1 MLTRYFL
8 NLDNRLLL
16 VFAVI
21 LKAMKKFLLIA
32 IFVCACAIANA
43 QKVSFIYL
51 QSENGSPFFVKMQ
64 DKVFSSSS
72 AGYLILSDL
81 KEGNYSFS
89 VGAPG
94 NKIPETKFIVAIVNN
109 KDRGFLLKN
118 FENGLSLFDLQTLE
132 VIKSTAASNNGNS
145 KQTITRT
152 DSFTKLLSQAADD
165 PSLLTV
171 AIIETPQKETK
182 KELPKTTVTNV
193 VEIKPEVK
201 TETKQEDKTEPV
213 VSSTTISI
221 SKENQQEQKKLPDT
235 VSVNVNVRQAV
246 DTAAIKPEEKII
258 IEVKKPQT
266 SEQSTEKKTEEVII
280 EKETEPYIKSVITKR
295 SESSTTDGFGLVYLD
310 NQYGKVDTIR
320 LLIPNQ
326 KRNLSEIVE
335 EKPVEA
341 KAKSDQSEQPIPKP
355 KDNVVTSTETENA
368 NAKKLLQKNTCKAFA
383 AEKDFLRLRKNMA
396 SKTNDEAMIDEAKK
410 YFRYGCFSTIQIK
423 NLSVLFLTSSG
434 KYQFFDAAHR
444 HISDLDQF
452 STLQSEIKDEYYL
465 KRFKAL
471 TGE

>member
-1 MLTRYFL
+1 
-8 NLDNRLLL
+8 
-16 VFAVI
+16 
-21 LKAMKKFLLIA
+21 MKKFLLVA
-32 IFVCACAIANA
+32 IFVCTCVIANA
-43 QKVSFIYL
+43 QKVFFIYL

-64 DKVFSSSS
+64 EKIFSSSS

-81 KEGNYSFS
+81 KEGNYTFS
-89 VGAPG
+89 VGSPG
-94 NKIPETKFIVAIVNN
+94 NKIPETKFTVLIIN
-109 KDRGFLLKN
+109 KDKGFLLKD

-132 VIKSTAASNNGNS
+132 VIKSTAASNNGS
-145 KQTITRT
+145 GKQTITRT

-171 AIIETPQKETK
+171 AIIETPQKEAK
-182 KELPKTTVTNV
+182 KELPKTIVTDV
-193 VEIKPEVK
+193 VEIKPENKVETK
-201 TETKQEDKTEPV
+201 TEERTEPV
-213 VSSTTISI
+213 VGSDTISI
-221 SKENQQEQKKLPDT
+221 NKENQIEQKKLIDP
-235 VSVNVNVRQAV
+235 VSGDAQKKV
-246 DTAAIKPEEKII
+246 DSGTIKPEEKII
-258 IEVKKPQT
+258 TEEKTPEVIAPPI
-266 SEQSTEKKTEEVII
+266 EKKIDDAESP
-280 EKETEPYIKSVITKR
+280 KETELYVRSVITKR
-295 SESSTTDGFGLVYLD
+295 SESSTTDGFGLIYLD

-326 KRNLSEIVE
+326 KFIPVIERKE
-335 EKPVEA
+335 EKATDMKVTGD
-341 KAKSDQSEQPIPKP
+341 STEQPILKP
-355 KDNVVTSTETENA
+355 QENILTPQEA
-368 NAKKLLQKNTCKAFA
+368 NNPDAKKSLQKNTCKAFA

-452 STLQSEIKDEYYL
+452 STLQSELKDEYYL

>member
-1 MLTRYFL
+1 
-8 NLDNRLLL
+8 
-16 VFAVI
+16 
-21 LKAMKKFLLIA
+21 MKKFLLVA
-32 IFVCACAIANA
+32 IFVCTCVITNA
-43 QKVSFIYL
+43 QKVFFIYL

-64 DKVFSSSS
+64 DKIFSSSS

-81 KEGNYSFS
+81 KEGNYTFS
-89 VGAPG
+89 VGSPG
-94 NKIPETKFIVAIVNN
+94 NKIPETKFTVLIIN
-109 KDRGFLLKN
+109 KDRGFLLKD
-118 FENGLSLFDLQTLE
+118 FENGVSLFDLQTLE
-132 VIKSTAASNNGNS
+132 VIKSTAASNNGS
-145 KQTITRT
+145 GKQTITRT

-171 AIIETPQKETK
+171 AIIETPQKEAK
-182 KELPKTTVTNV
+182 KELPKTIATDV
-193 VEIKPEVK
+193 VEIKPENKVETK
-201 TETKQEDKTEPV
+201 TEERTEPV
-213 VSSTTISI
+213 VGSDTISI
-221 SKENQQEQKKLPDT
+221 NKENQIEQKKLIDP
-235 VSVNVNVRQAV
+235 VSGDAQKKV
-246 DTAAIKPEEKII
+246 DSGTIKPEEKII
-258 IEVKKPQT
+258 TEEKRPEVIAPPI
-266 SEQSTEKKTEEVII
+266 EKKIDDAEPP
-280 EKETEPYIKSVITKR
+280 KETELYVRSVITKR

-320 LLIPNQ
+320 LLIPSQ
-326 KRNLSEIVE
+326 KFIPVIERKE
-335 EKPVEA
+335 EKATDMKVTGD
-341 KAKSDQSEQPIPKP
+341 STEQPILKP
-355 KDNVVTSTETENA
+355 QENILTPPEA
-368 NAKKLLQKNTCKAFA
+368 NNPDAKKLLQKNTCKAFA

-452 STLQSEIKDEYYL
+452 STLQSELKDEYYL